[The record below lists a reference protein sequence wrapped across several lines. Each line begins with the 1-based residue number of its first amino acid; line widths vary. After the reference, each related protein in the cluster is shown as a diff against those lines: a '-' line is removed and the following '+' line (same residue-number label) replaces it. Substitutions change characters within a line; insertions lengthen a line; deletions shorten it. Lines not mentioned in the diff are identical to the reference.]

1 MEKFAEYLNSIEK
14 PEHRAKVEE
23 VLSWVAE
30 KFPQL
35 ETRIGWN
42 QPMFTDHGTYIIGLS
57 VSTQHISISPET
69 AVLELFRDDIEKAG
83 YTYSKMIFR
92 IRWDEAIDYSLL
104 DNMITFNIVDKAD
117 YKTFWRK

>member
-1 MEKFAEYLNSIEK
+1 
-14 PEHRAKVEE
+14 
-23 VLSWVAE
+23 
-30 KFPQL
+30 
-35 ETRIGWN
+35 
-42 QPMFTDHGTYIIGLS
+42 MFTDHGTYIIGLS
-57 VSTQHISISPET
+57 VSKQHISISPET